1 MMNDLTLNTISAV
14 SIDSLE
20 LAKNTML
27 KGNYFSGVSFFY
39 QDEISSVSFGKFEEV
54 TSVFYHTSFF
64 VKETEWNSLNQFYA
78 KPYRGTVFV
87 DKAEEIQQTNGE
99 KNLDLRNKI
108 IKLQEDIGSD
118 LFNQL
123 SYNQIL
129 LLINTAG
136 VIDIGP
142 ININEIYKSIE
153 G

>member
-1 MMNDLTLNTISAV
+1 MMSNLTLNTMSAV

-20 LAKNTML
+20 LAKNTMF
-27 KGNYFSGVSFFY
+27 KGNYFSSISFFDK
-39 QDEISSVSFGKFEEV
+39 DEMDSVS
-54 TSVFYHTSFF
+54 YYTSFF
-64 VKETEWNSLNQFYA
+64 VKETEWRSLNQFYT
-78 KPYRGTVFV
+78 KLYLGTVFV
-87 DKAEEIQQTNGE
+87 DEVEENQQTNGE

-123 SYNQIL
+123 SYDQIL

-136 VIDIGP
+136 VINMGP
-142 ININEIYKSIE
+142 ININKIYKSIE

>member
-1 MMNDLTLNTISAV
+1 MMNDLTLNTKSAV

-20 LAKNTML
+20 LAKDIML
-27 KGNYFSGVSFFY
+27 KGNYFSGVFFFN
-39 QDEISSVSFGKFEEV
+39 QDEMGSASYGKSEES
-54 TSVFYHTSFF
+54 TSIFYHDSFL
-64 VKETEWNSLNQFYA
+64 VGKTEWDSLNKFYA

-87 DKAEEIQQTNGE
+87 DQSEENQQTNGE
-99 KNLDLRNKI
+99 KNLVLINKI
-108 IKLQEDIGSD
+108 IKLQENIGSD

-123 SYNQIL
+123 SYDQIL

-136 VIDIGP
+136 VINFGP

>member
-1 MMNDLTLNTISAV
+1 MRNDLTLNTMSAV

-20 LAKNTML
+20 LAKNTMF
-27 KGNYFSGVSFFY
+27 KGNYFRSLSFFDK
-39 QDEISSVSFGKFEEV
+39 DEMDSVS
-54 TSVFYHTSFF
+54 YHASFF
-64 VKETEWNSLNQFYA
+64 VKEIEWNSLNQFYA
-78 KPYRGTVFV
+78 KPYLGTVFIDEV
-87 DKAEEIQQTNGE
+87 EENQQTNGE

-123 SYNQIL
+123 SYDQIL

-136 VIDIGP
+136 VINIGP
-142 ININEIYKSIE
+142 ININKIYKSIE

>member
-1 MMNDLTLNTISAV
+1 MINDLTLNTISSV

-20 LAKNTML
+20 LVKNTML
-27 KGNYFSGVSFFY
+27 KGNYFSGASLFD
-39 QDEISSVSFGKFEEV
+39 QDEMVFTSFGKSEEP
-54 TSVFYHTSFF
+54 TSVFYHASFF
-64 VKETEWNSLNQFYA
+64 VGGREWNLLNHFYS
-78 KPYRGTVFV
+78 KPYWGTIFV
-87 DKAEEIQQTNGE
+87 NEAEENQETNGE

-123 SYNQIL
+123 SYDQIL

-136 VIDIGP
+136 VINFGP

>member
-20 LAKNTML
+20 LAKDTML
-27 KGNYFSGVSFFY
+27 KGNYFSGVSFFN
-39 QDEISSVSFGKFEEV
+39 QDEMGSASFGKSEEP
-54 TSVFYHTSFF
+54 TSIFYHASFL
-64 VKETEWNSLNQFYA
+64 VGKTEWDSLNKFYDR
-78 KPYRGTVFV
+78 PYRGTVFI
-87 DKAEEIQQTNGE
+87 DQAEENQQTNGE

-123 SYNQIL
+123 SYDQIL

-136 VIDIGP
+136 IIDIGP

>member
-27 KGNYFSGVSFFY
+27 KGNYFSGVSFFD
-39 QDEISSVSFGKFEEV
+39 QDEMGSLSFGKSEEP
-54 TSVFYHTSFF
+54 TSIFYQASFF
-64 VKETEWNSLNQFYA
+64 VGDAEWNSLNRFYA
-78 KPYRGTVFV
+78 KPYWGSIFV
-87 DKAEEIQQTNGE
+87 DEAEKNQQTNGE

-123 SYNQIL
+123 SYDQIL

-136 VIDIGP
+136 IINFGP